1 MLYNYL
7 YYIKM
12 LLKCGF
18 IGESAGY
25 YYTIQ
30 NVILRST
37 GWSQMKLIFN
47 NQIIGEYYNE
57 GKEIKIYMN
66 SDENYN
72 INLFVNSIKVTSER
86 QLFNVTLD
94 METEGDAS
102 DFYQYEKGL
111 IVDH

>member
-1 MLYNYL
+1 
-7 YYIKM
+7 M
-12 LLKCGF
+12 LLNCGF
-18 IGESAGY
+18 LGESAGY
-25 YYTIQ
+25 YYYIQ

-37 GWSQMKLIFN
+37 GWSKMKLMFN
-47 NQIIGEYYNE
+47 NKIIGEYSNE
-57 GKEIKIYMN
+57 GNEVKVYME
-66 SDENYN
+66 SDQHYN